1 MPTLHAAIIA
11 LPGITSKVTRLSRED
26 AVRDA
31 EGGSVLRV
39 EVSTSASR
47 TEISGVNPW
56 RKAVKVRVAAQ
67 ARDGAANEEL
77 TRYLSE
83 RLGVPRSGVRILRGQ
98 TSTTKSV
105 FVPVP
110 AEEARKRL
118 GVD

>member
-1 MPTLHAAIIA
+1 L
-11 LPGITSKVTRLSRED
+11 SKED
-26 AVRDA
+26 LVRDA
-31 EGGSVLRV
+31 EGGSVIRV
-39 EVSTSASR
+39 EVSPNASR

-56 RKAVKVRVAAQ
+56 RKALQVRVAAQ

-77 TRYLSE
+77 ARYLSD
-83 RLGVPRSGVRILRGQ
+83 RLGTPRSGVRILRGQ